1 MGSAMIRVFF
11 SWLWSLARHFPTVGP
26 GIRFGSG
33 ASVLLTFLFLVFFII
48 GLALMGL
55 GFDLDDV
62 DAWLHSHDSWIALF
76 GDIILKGLGLLA
88 LVVCAMLVAAPIFDA
103 RSRNGQGGCLAL
115 VALVVGYFCVIMVFV
130 Q

>member
-1 MGSAMIRVFF
+1 MFKVFV
-11 SWLWSLARHFPTVGP
+11 SWLWSIARVFPTVGP

-62 DAWLHSHDSWIALF
+62 DAWLDSHDSWIALL
-76 GDIILKGLGLLA
+76 GDIILKGVGLLA
-88 LVVCAMLVAAPIFDA
+88 LVVCAMLVIAPVFDA
-103 RSRNGQGGCLAL
+103 KSRNGQGGCLAL
-115 VALVVGYFCVIMVFV
+115 VALVVGYFCFILVFV